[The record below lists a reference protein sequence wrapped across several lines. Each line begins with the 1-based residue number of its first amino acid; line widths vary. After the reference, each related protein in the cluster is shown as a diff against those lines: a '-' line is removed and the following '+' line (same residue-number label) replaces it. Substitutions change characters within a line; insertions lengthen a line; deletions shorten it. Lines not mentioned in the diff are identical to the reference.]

1 MTREA
6 YVEAARARAHTLYL
20 GETVAHRSCGIA
32 LAETFGLPSRSYQSL
47 RKGGL
52 TGLGTCGALQAGALV
67 LGEILGDPD
76 PCGAPTA
83 QLKEGI
89 ERYRLALTAVVPGS
103 PDASC
108 NERTVPFADFGSRAR
123 LLSCTNL
130 AAQAAAA
137 VAGVLHDLGRSVV
150 ITG

>member
-1 MTREA
+1 MTRQA
-6 YVEAARARAHTLYL
+6 YVEAARARAHALYL
-20 GETVAHRSCGIA
+20 GETVAHHSCGIA
-32 LAETFGLPSRSYQSL
+32 LAATFGLPTRSYQSL

-76 PCGAPTA
+76 PGGAPTA
-83 QLKEGI
+83 ELKVGI
-89 ERYRLALTAVVPGS
+89 ERYRLALGLSVAGS

-108 NERTVPFADFGSRAR
+108 NERTAPFTDFASRDR
-123 LLSCTNL
+123 VLSCTEL
-130 AAQAAAA
+130 AASAAAA
-137 VAGVLHDLGRSVV
+137 VAGVLHDLGRGVG